1 MKKFGGIIALLVLIS
16 AAGSCND
23 NSVDSSAETEIIE
36 VQNDT
41 ESENVE
47 TEIVETEIVEKQ
59 EEAEINQEE
68 EKSEN
73 SDKSVIDNQ
82 KSEDVNNTVSNNQEN
97 DNESYNEVQSTSY
110 QENADNNTN
119 NSSSNND
126 SSTSN
131 DSSSV
136 TVPQAEE
143 IVENSVWVPVNGG
156 TKYHSKAGCSNMID
170 PVQVSEETA
179 IANGYEPC
187 KRCY

>member
-1 MKKFGGIIALLVLIS
+1 MKSKDFEEIAKSTDVFFAEFDNGRFNGNILI
-16 AAGSCND
+16 
-23 NSVDSSAETEIIE
+23 TEW
-36 VQNDT
+36 
-41 ESENVE
+41 
-47 TEIVETEIVEKQ
+47 K
-59 EEAEINQEE
+59 
-68 EKSEN
+68 
-73 SDKSVIDNQ
+73 
-82 KSEDVNNTVSNNQEN
+82 NNKLELMPQAVSNNQEN